1 MNSSVIITTYQRPDF
16 LLRAVK
22 SVLAQSVP
30 TEVVV
35 VDDNGLGT
43 EDQLNTQIVLQP
55 FLDKITYLPLEK
67 NGGACMAR
75 NEGVKIASGDYI
87 FFLDDDDEFL
97 PDKVKI
103 QTEFLKNNKEYD
115 GCLAAFKR
123 IDDTEKKEII
133 ADANFPVVGD
143 LVNFAIH
150 GNFFTPMLCVR
161 REAFLKTGGFDVIS
175 RYQDRYWM
183 IKALELGM
191 SFICLDKELHIMYEH
206 DDHRI
211 TSSSA
216 DRSFQSLDTIKKRLS
231 KNKSQFSN
239 SQWNLF
245 LIKDYRMRGV
255 IYYTSDS
262 YSRRL
267 KSIPYFYK
275 SFLLSKSLSDL
286 KSIVKALVK
295 T

>member
-1 MNSSVIITTYQRPDF
+1 KF
-16 LLRAVK
+16 
-22 SVLAQSVP
+22 
-30 TEVVV
+30 
-35 VDDNGLGT
+35 
-43 EDQLNTQIVLQP
+43 
-55 FLDKITYLPLEK
+55 
-67 NGGACMAR
+67 
-75 NEGVKIASGDYI
+75 I

-97 PDKVKI
+97 VYKLETQIVLLQESPR
-103 QTEFLKNNKEYD
+103 LG
-115 GCLAAFKR
+115 GCLAGFIR
-123 IDDTEKKEII
+123 RDNDTMEDIV
-133 ADANFPVVGD
+133 ASSNFPVVGD

-206 DDHRI
+206 DHHRI

-275 SFLLSKSLSDL
+275 SYLLSKSLSDL